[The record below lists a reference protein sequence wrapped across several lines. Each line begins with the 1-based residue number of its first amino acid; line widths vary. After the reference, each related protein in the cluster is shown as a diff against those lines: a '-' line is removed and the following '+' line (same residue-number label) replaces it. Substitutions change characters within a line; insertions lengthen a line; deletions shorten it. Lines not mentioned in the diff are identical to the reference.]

1 MTTPTTTGTA
11 ELPEALPRYR
21 EYMHLRTTGAWSD
34 GVPAW
39 AKDYSGLM
47 NDMTAAHAVIEELYA
62 KVEALSAAQAGAP
75 APQPSPS
82 PAPAVRWNDA
92 AILSL
97 LNRFG
102 DGPYGEE
109 DVLTMRRALVHY
121 EEIRRDLEAASP
133 APAQPGQEGERE
145 AFIRWYMEYLHTDE
159 MLAAYVWDNEHIVP
173 QTWRAARAQAD
184 IGAAPAAG
192 AVAGWQW
199 VPVEPTHKML
209 AAASIMRWRYDALLA
224 ASPTPP
230 AQAAD
235 SMLEGAARLAK
246 ITQAIRDYHFALD
259 CREHGGV
266 AMARAWNA
274 ICDVLNMDWVQGA
287 ESAARKQG
295 ANHD

>member
-1 MTTPTTTGTA
+1 MTTPTTKAA

-62 KVEALSAAQAGAP
+62 QVEALSAAQAGAP

-184 IGAAPAAG
+184 SVAAPAGERENLALRRMLCVAHAGAAAYMDDGEAQDSRDLPVIDFLRDTPAEIQDKLQRRMLKKLAAGAAPT
-192 AVAGWQW
+192 
-199 VPVEPTHKML
+199 P
-209 AAASIMRWRYDALLA
+209 
-224 ASPTPP
+224 PTPTAP
-230 AQAAD
+230 
-235 SMLEGAARLAK
+235 SVLE
-246 ITQAIRDYHFALD
+246 I
-259 CREHGGV
+259 
-266 AMARAWNA
+266 
-274 ICDVLNMDWVQGA
+274 
-287 ESAARKQG
+287 KQ
-295 ANHD
+295 